1 MANDGIEIMKI
12 AIVGAHGSGKS
23 TIISSVYSQLKK
35 NNSRVFVAPEVA
47 RSSLFLAAN
56 DKTPKMQMD
65 LFGRQISSEMTNSR
79 NCNILLCD
87 RSVFDILMYTRL
99 FFEQDEEAIMYSKS
113 MSLFCKD
120 YASTYDHIFLTSQY
134 YPPNSV
140 KDDIRPKDEN
150 LQKKAGEKLKNILDE
165 FSVKYTILTTN
176 PEENIINWV
185 NNNHCS

>member
-1 MANDGIEIMKI
+1 MKI

-56 DKTPKMQMD
+56 EKTPKMQMD

-79 NCNILLCD
+79 NCDLLLCD

-99 FFEQDEEAIMYSKS
+99 FFEDNKEAIMYSKS

-120 YASTYDHIFLTSQY
+120 YASTYDHVFLTSKHY
-134 YPPNSV
+134 SPNSV
-140 KDDIRPKDEN
+140 KDDIRPEDEN
-150 LQKKAGEKLKNILDE
+150 LQKEADEKLKYILDE
-165 FSVKYTILTTN
+165 FSVKYTTLTAN
-176 PEENIINWV
+176 PEESIINWI
-185 NNNHCS
+185 NTNSRA